1 MEAYLWQEKALREA
15 LNYPPRVRMVKL
27 EVRHRKEERARE
39 KAFALLEALRA
50 EAEEGEVLGPAP
62 APVPRVKGHYVFHL
76 LLRGSTE
83 RLARLLGLLDRRQFR
98 LDPDPFHFVG
108 LLED

>member
-50 EAEEGEVLGPAP
+50 EAEEGRSWAP
-62 APVPRVKGHYVFHL
+62 PPLPCPG
-76 LLRGSTE
+76 
-83 RLARLLGLLDRRQFR
+83 
-98 LDPDPFHFVG
+98 
-108 LLED
+108 